1 MGDTVRRFFCP
12 YLGAQV
18 DLLPERERHIA
29 ERHPDLLPEHRQCI
43 ADTLR
48 DPDQVRRSTRFG
60 KARLFSLWFDSV
72 RGGKHVAVVVVTE
85 SGPVDRHWIITAYL
99 ARRLAQGETEWMRD

>member
-1 MGDTVRRFFCP
+1 MTRFSCP

-18 DLLPERERHIA
+18 DLSPERERHIA

-60 KARLFSLWFDSV
+60 NARLFSLWFDCV
-72 RGGKHVAVVVVTE
+72 CGGKHVVAPLIATG
-85 SGPVDRHWIITAYL
+85 S
-99 ARRLAQGETEWMRD
+99 